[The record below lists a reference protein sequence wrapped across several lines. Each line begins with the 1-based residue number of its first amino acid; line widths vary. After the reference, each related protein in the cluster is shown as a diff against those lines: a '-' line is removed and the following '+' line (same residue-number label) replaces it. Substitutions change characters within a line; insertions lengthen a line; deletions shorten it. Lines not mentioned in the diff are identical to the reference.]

1 MNSNTEMDKDDPMLD
16 LYTHPNNDSRIWVG
30 NLDSRVTD
38 LNTSSTKLD
47 PKQANPEDM
56 LFSHL
61 VKEKKLYELEKNLME
76 SLFLDVLF

>member
-1 MNSNTEMDKDDPMLD
+1 MLVP
-16 LYTHPNNDSRIWVG
+16 LTS
-30 NLDSRVTD
+30 